1 MLTSLLQVSERLIS
15 SALHFESFVAGGAS
29 GNFFDFA
36 LGDLGDILGLGL
48 LIHVVML
55 SLLERGFSRA
65 AFLLCYE
72 ACALFVKEDGVF
84 LLGC

>member
-1 MLTSLLQVSERLIS
+1 LTSLLQVSERLIS

-48 LIHVVML
+48 LILAVLRSVC
-55 SLLERGFSRA
+55 SVRERGWRVPVG
-65 AFLLCYE
+65 LLAHE
-72 ACALFVKEDGVF
+72 QINDDGAQYDDD
-84 LLGC
+84 GS